1 MSEQERQALAV
12 AENLRSL
19 ARGYA
24 ERRQCAIGLSL
35 YRNALE
41 WAKRAGKT
49 EAASALTDQL
59 LRERAALRQEQ
70 ARQYDGGELTIPGGA
85 RK

>member
-1 MSEQERQALAV
+1 MTEEERQALAV

-24 ERRQCAIGLSL
+24 ERRQCAIALSL
-35 YRNALE
+35 SCSALE
-41 WAKRAGKT
+41 WTKRAG
-49 EAASALTDQL
+49 EGIAAKALRDQL

>member
-1 MSEQERQALAV
+1 MREEERQALAV

-24 ERRQCAIGLSL
+24 ERRQCAIALSL

-41 WAKRAGKT
+41 WAKRAGKA

-59 LRERAALRQEQ
+59 LREQSALRQEQ

>member
-1 MSEQERQALAV
+1 MREEERQALAV
-12 AENLRSL
+12 AENLRNL
-19 ARGYA
+19 ARGYT
-24 ERRQCAIGLSL
+24 ERRQCAIALSL
-35 YRNALE
+35 YCSALE
-41 WAKRAGKT
+41 WVERAGKA

-70 ARQYDGGELTIPGGA
+70 VRQYDGGELTTAGGA